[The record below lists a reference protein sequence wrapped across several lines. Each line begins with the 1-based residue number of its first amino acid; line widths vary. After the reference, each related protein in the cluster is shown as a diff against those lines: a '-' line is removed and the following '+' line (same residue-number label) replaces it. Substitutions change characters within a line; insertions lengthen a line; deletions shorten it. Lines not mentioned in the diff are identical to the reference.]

1 MPDKMRF
8 PEELAPYT
16 TLSPEECLAHYTGL
30 TPHERLASL
39 AAGADALAAA
49 LAGLP
54 AADLD
59 RSIAPGAWTVR
70 QIVHHLADG
79 EIVWSVYLRIALG
92 VPGVS
97 AQLDW
102 YPGNEGWAGALDYA
116 GRPIEA
122 AVALFRAQ
130 RLYTAH
136 LLEHMGERWERC
148 VLVDGR
154 PMRVVDIACLL
165 TIHAA
170 EHVAEICRIREQ
182 GGS

>member
-1 MPDKMRF
+1 MPDKIRLS
-8 PEELAPYT
+8 PELALYT
-16 TLSPEECLAHYTGL
+16 TLPPEECLARYTCL
-30 TPHERLASL
+30 SPHERLALL
-39 AAGADALAAA
+39 AAGADALVAA

-54 AADLD
+54 EADLD
-59 RSIAPGAWTVR
+59 RSITPSAWTIR

-79 EIVWSVYLRIALG
+79 EIVWSVFLRMALG
-92 VPGVS
+92 VPDAS

-102 YPGNEGWAGALDYA
+102 YPGNEEWAGALDYA

-136 LLEHMGERWERC
+136 LLEHLDASWEQC
-148 VLVDGR
+148 VLLGGR

-165 TIHAA
+165 TVHAA

-182 GGS
+182 GGG